1 MPFYEWKNTLEKGL
15 FQMEVYK
22 HLQEGDFL
30 LKNLT
35 IYFAQ
40 KKPFYRDLVKSVRP
54 PLYMCA
60 HTPTFCDFQK
70 RYPPLK
76 NFQNLNQGENIA
88 DRKNFSLADFLLIKK
103 IKRIIFLCSLLEIK
117 SIYSFL
123 EVLFGVFTP
132 HTFSGRTKMWTHCA
146 PTYTGR
152 FI

>member
-1 MPFYEWKNTLEKGL
+1 MEMPFCEWKITLEKGM
-15 FQMEVYK
+15 FPMEVYK

-70 RYPPLK
+70 RYPPPKKFPEYESRREYYRQKKFRSCGFSFNQK
-76 NFQNLNQGENIA
+76 N
-88 DRKNFSLADFLLIKK
+88 
-103 IKRIIFLCSLLEIK
+103 
-117 SIYSFL
+117 
-123 EVLFGVFTP
+123 
-132 HTFSGRTKMWTHCA
+132 
-146 PTYTGR
+146 
-152 FI
+152 